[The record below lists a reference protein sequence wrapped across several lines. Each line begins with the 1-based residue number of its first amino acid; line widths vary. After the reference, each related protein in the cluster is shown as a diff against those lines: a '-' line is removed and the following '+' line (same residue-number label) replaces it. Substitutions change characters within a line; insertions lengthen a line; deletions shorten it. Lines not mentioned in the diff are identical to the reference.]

1 MILWNYTLFVVAE
14 ILTNIDKVKQVLSKA
29 LQAEWEAQGHSM
41 NNKIID
47 TIDYV
52 VKQEADAMTI
62 SGMMYPY
69 GAIIAAGVTSDKIPY
84 FGHKGKGHGGGT
96 SKYIQ
101 GLQSWVKLRMRIA
114 DEKKSLDIAFT
125 IAQTQK
131 YSGDW
136 MGMPTRGSYA
146 FTKTGKRTAWI
157 EEAFK
162 HNEDL
167 ITEVIRDMCY
177 NLLSINFDVMLV
189 KWNKQLN
196 S

>member
-1 MILWNYTLFVVAE
+1 VDE
-14 ILTNIDKVKQVLSKA
+14 LTGIEKVKQVLSKA
-29 LQAEWEAQGHSM
+29 LQDEWEAQGHSM
-41 NNKIID
+41 TNKIIE

-52 VKQEADAMTI
+52 VKQETDAMTI

-69 GAIIAAGVTSDKIPY
+69 GAIIAAGVTSSKIPY
-84 FGHKGKGHGGGT
+84 SGHKGKGHGGGT
-96 SKYIQ
+96 SQYIQ
-101 GLQSWVKLRMRIA
+101 GIQSFVKLRMRIT
-114 DEKKSLDIAFT
+114 DEKKSLGIAFA

-146 FTKTGKRTAWI
+146 FTKTGKRLAWI

-162 HNEDL
+162 HNEGL
-167 ITEVIRDMCY
+167 ITEVIQEMCW
-177 NLLSINFDVMLV
+177 NVLSINFNVILNQ
-189 KWNKQLN
+189 WNKQLN